1 MKELNG
7 KTQNLCHNEHS
18 NDQSG
23 RQKAVLTTPTR
34 VDDATLS
41 TLLARSL
48 KKDL

>member
-23 RQKAVLTTPTR
+23 RQKAFLTAHAR
-34 VDDATLS
+34 GTLS
-41 TLLARSL
+41 TLLAS
-48 KKDL
+48 KKHL